1 MKFFAS
7 QGLVGD
13 ISDVWQNLTGMPDAI
28 KAASTGDDG
37 KQYFVPLDNYPWA
50 VFYRPSVFQAKGY
63 QPPKTLDDLV
73 TLSTQMQKDGLVP
86 IAFADKDGW
95 PAMGTFDQ
103 LNLRINGYDFHVSL
117 MAGKEAWDSDKVK
130 KVFDTWNRLLPFHQ
144 TNSLGRT
151 WQEAAQSLQQKK
163 AGMYVLGQFVGEQ
176 FTKGADQDDL
186 DFFPFPEVDSTVGTS
201 AVEAP
206 IDGFMMA
213 ANPKNEAA
221 AKKFLGYLGTPAA
234 EGTYVKTDPTV
245 IAVNTGADTSGYTNL
260 QKKAVQ
266 YVSGAKQISQFLD
279 RDTRPDF
286 ASTVM
291 IPALQQFIKSP
302 PTSTASRRT
311 SRARRSRSSH
321 PDGRLLMTAQP
332 TTAPRP
338 DTGSGGAP
346 PLHGASQRGWKVRK
360 LSGLDLVVV
369 SLMTIIPTLFVL
381 ALVWFPAVASVA
393 LSFTN
398 WNGIGSLS
406 KIQGVGF
413 TNYVNV
419 ATNYP
424 PFWPAL
430 RHNLAFLL
438 VLFLIATPIGM
449 FLAVLLDKEMR
460 FSRFYQTAIYL
471 PVVLSL
477 ALVAFIWQLIYS
489 HDQGLLNAVLGTA
502 VDWYGDQNYNLWAAL
517 VATSWRHIGYIML
530 LYLAGLKAV
539 DGTLR
544 EAAAID
550 GASEVQTFFRIIFPV
565 MRPINVIVPVVT
577 VIESLRAFDL
587 VWVINKGRN
596 GLELIATLVTANV
609 VGEASRIGFGSAMAT
624 IMLLISSVF
633 VAVYVSIV
641 MREDPQK

>member
-1 MKFFAS
+1 M
-7 QGLVGD
+7 
-13 ISDVWQNLTGMPDAI
+13 
-28 KAASTGDDG
+28 
-37 KQYFVPLDNYPWA
+37 
-50 VFYRPSVFQAKGY
+50 
-63 QPPKTLDDLV
+63 
-73 TLSTQMQKDGLVP
+73 
-86 IAFADKDGW
+86 
-95 PAMGTFDQ
+95 
-103 LNLRINGYDFHVSL
+103 
-117 MAGKEAWDSDKVK
+117 
-130 KVFDTWNRLLPFHQ
+130 
-144 TNSLGRT
+144 
-151 WQEAAQSLQQKK
+151 
-163 AGMYVLGQFVGEQ
+163 
-176 FTKGADQDDL
+176 
-186 DFFPFPEVDSTVGTS
+186 
-201 AVEAP
+201 
-206 IDGFMMA
+206 
-213 ANPKNEAA
+213 
-221 AKKFLGYLGTPAA
+221 
-234 EGTYVKTDPTV
+234 
-245 IAVNTGADTSGYTNL
+245 
-260 QKKAVQ
+260 
-266 YVSGAKQISQFLD
+266 
-279 RDTRPDF
+279 
-286 ASTVM
+286 
-291 IPALQQFIKSP
+291 
-302 PTSTASRRT
+302 TAS
-311 SRARRSRSSH
+311 
-321 PDGRLLMTAQP
+321 PTAV
-332 TTAPRP
+332 PRP
-338 DTGSGGAP
+338 DTGSGDGPA
-346 PLHGASQRGWKVRK
+346 LHSASRRKWKVRK

-381 ALVWFPAVASVA
+381 VLIWFPALATVA

-477 ALVAFIWQLIYS
+477 ALVGFIWQLIYS
-489 HDQGLLNAVLGTA
+489 HDQGLLNAVLGTT
-502 VDWYGDQNYNLWAAL
+502 VDWYGDPSYNLWAAL

-544 EAAAID
+544 EAASID
-550 GASEVQTFFRIIFPV
+550 GASEAQTFFQIIFPV
-565 MRPINVIVPVVT
+565 MRPINVIILVVT

-633 VAVYVSIV
+633 VVIYVTIV
-641 MREDPQK
+641 LREERQK